1 MPDIE
6 ELKRALMERANLA
19 ERVPQLGGL
28 LDQAGGAEGLAGRLG
43 GLFGR
48 KDGLTPRRPGH
59 EGPSARPSCGCGL
72 FDQNGDRANAP
83 TRVPDL
89 V

>member
-6 ELKRALMERANLA
+6 ELKRALMERANLDEAQATKAAEVALSFLA

-43 GLFGR
+43 GLFGKR
-48 KDGLTPRRPGH
+48 D
-59 EGPSARPSCGCGL
+59 
-72 FDQNGDRANAP
+72 
-83 TRVPDL
+83 
-89 V
+89 